1 MILQSLVK
9 LYETLADQGKVSRP
23 GWCNAKV
30 SYAVV
35 LNHDGTIKD
44 IVSVKQKVKRG
55 KKTVEIPI
63 IMQVPEMV
71 TRANNIASSF
81 LCENAKYLFGI
92 DEKMSLRTLE
102 CFKAAK
108 KKHLDILDVVDSPV
122 AQTVCNF
129 FRSWDPEQALDQPAV
144 AKLAEEFY
152 KGGNLVFEVDGEYVH
167 DNEEVR
173 RAWMDYSSV
182 PYEMVTGRCLITG
195 EEAEIARTH
204 GKIKGVP
211 GAQSSG
217 ASLVSFNGASL
228 ESYEKTQSY
237 NAPISTYAAYAYVT
251 ALNYL
256 LSTDGYHSKVGDSMV
271 VFWTD
276 SGDVDDVSRLRK
288 MMGSINEKD
297 HTPTDTDEKL
307 YVLCL
312 APNAG
317 RIEVRFFYEDAIGV
331 IWENLSEHA
340 SRMKIVKPVFEDQEF
355 INIWQMLMETVNQNL
370 TDKTPVPHMSAMTL
384 QSVISDT
391 PYPQSLY
398 AGVLSRIRAEHKGVT
413 YRKASIIKA
422 FLIKNYKWEEG
433 KNMEALNEGCK
444 DRAYILGRLFAVMEK
459 AQKEAV
465 GNINQT
471 ICDKFYNS
479 ACTTPRSI
487 FPVLIRLSNSHL
499 SKLKRTK
506 PGRGYYFTAKM
517 QDLMDKI
524 PVTDDDPGFPRRF
537 SYEDQGKFALGYYHQ
552 MRAEYTSSKLKDN
565 DSEGD
570 QTNAENM
577 EEN

>member
-1 MILQSLVK
+1 
-9 LYETLADQGKVSRP
+9 
-23 GWCNAKV
+23 
-30 SYAVV
+30 
-35 LNHDGTIKD
+35 
-44 IVSVKQKVKRG
+44 
-55 KKTVEIPI
+55 
-63 IMQVPEMV
+63 
-71 TRANNIASSF
+71 
-81 LCENAKYLFGI
+81 
-92 DEKMSLRTLE
+92 
-102 CFKAAK
+102 
-108 KKHLDILDVVDSPV
+108 
-122 AQTVCNF
+122 
-129 FRSWDPEQALDQPAV
+129 
-144 AKLAEEFY
+144 
-152 KGGNLVFEVDGEYVH
+152 
-167 DNEEVR
+167 
-173 RAWMDYSSV
+173 
-182 PYEMVTGRCLITG
+182 
-195 EEAEIARTH
+195 
-204 GKIKGVP
+204 
-211 GAQSSG
+211 
-217 ASLVSFNGASL
+217 
-228 ESYEKTQSY
+228 
-237 NAPISTYAAYAYVT
+237 
-251 ALNYL
+251 
-256 LSTDGYHSKVGDSMV
+256 MV

-288 MMGSINEKD
+288 MMGNINEKD
-297 HTPTDTDEKL
+297 HTLTDTDEKL

-317 RIEVRFFYEDAIGV
+317 RIAVRFFYEDAIGA